1 MKILLI
7 DLGNTRIKWAY
18 REGETLST
26 EGFILNTDFN
36 QLLLQLSA
44 LPQPEVIHGCTV
56 GAPNLASQLDAFCQT
71 QWQRTIQWLQ
81 VSREALGIQNGYRYL
96 EQQGPDRWA
105 AVLGARS
112 LFPDKALLIASAG
125 TALTVDAL
133 TEDNE
138 FLGGMILP
146 GLRLMKSA
154 LADQTERLTIS
165 DGAFHDFPR
174 CTTDAIQTGCLSALA
189 GSIMAMH
196 ARLALRG
203 DTPLCI
209 LSGGDAAAIAPLL
222 SAYHP
227 IIAEQLVLHG
237 LAALAR
243 NNAS

>member
-1 MKILLI
+1 MKMLLI

-18 REGETLST
+18 REGDILST

-36 QLLLQLSA
+36 QLLQQLIA
-44 LPQPEVIHGCTV
+44 LPQPDIIHGCTV
-56 GAPNLASQLDAFCQT
+56 GLPELATRLDEFCGA
-71 QWQRTIQWLQ
+71 QWQRSIEWLQ

-154 LADQTERLTIS
+154 LAQQTERLTVS

-196 ARLALRG
+196 ARLSLRG

-222 SAYHP
+222 SAYQP

>member
-1 MKILLI
+1 MNTLLI
-7 DLGNTRIKWAY
+7 DLGNTRIKWAHC
-18 REGETLST
+18 EGDLRKA
-26 EGFILNTDFN
+26 EGFILNTDFE
-36 QLLLQLSA
+36 QLLQKLSLLPRPQL
-44 LPQPEVIHGCTV
+44 IYGCTV
-56 GAPNLASQLDAFCQT
+56 GAPQLADGLDAFCQT
-71 QWQRTIQWLQ
+71 QWQRSIEWLQ
-81 VSREALGIQNGYRYL
+81 VSRQALGIHNSYRHL

-112 LFPDKALLIASAG
+112 LFPEKALLIASAG

-154 LADQTERLTIS
+154 LAQQTERLTVS

-174 CTTDAIQTGCLSALA
+174 CTTDAIHTGCLSALA
-189 GSIMAMH
+189 GSIITMH
-196 ARLALRG
+196 ARLSLRG

-209 LSGGDAAAIAPLL
+209 LSGGDAATVAPLL
-222 SAYHP
+222 SAYQP